1 MVVLRTSMRFGY
13 VYILASKP
21 YGTLYIGVTNDIA
34 RRVYEHREGTASKFT
49 KKYGVT
55 RLVWFEEWQTVPD
68 AIQRETSL
76 NRWRRDWKID
86 LINKTNPEWRDL
98 YEMLT

>member
-1 MVVLRTSMRFGY
+1 MRFGY
-13 VYILASKP
+13 VYILASRP

-34 RRVYEHREGTASKFT
+34 RRVYEHRQGTASKFT
-49 KKYGVT
+49 KKYSVT

-76 NRWRRDWKID
+76 KRWNRDWKID
-86 LINKTNPEWRDL
+86 LINRANPEWRDL
-98 YEMLT
+98 YETFV

>member
-1 MVVLRTSMRFGY
+1 MRVGY

-21 YGTLYIGVTNDIA
+21 YGTLYIGVTNDIS
-34 RRVYEHREGTASKFT
+34 RRAYEHREGIASRFT
-49 KKYGVT
+49 ERYGIT
-55 RLVWFEEWQTVPD
+55 RLVWFEEWPTVPE

-76 NRWRRDWKID
+76 KRWKRDWKID

-98 YEMLT
+98 YELLA